1 MITCH
6 SPGCSPTVDDE
17 SHATCRQPATMQV
30 DSPDLAWLLAWAGR
44 NLAHLQLS
52 DPRLTNLHW
61 VAGMLL
67 R

>member
-1 MITCH
+1 
-6 SPGCSPTVDDE
+6 
-17 SHATCRQPATMQV
+17 MQV

-61 VAGMLL
+61 VAGTLL